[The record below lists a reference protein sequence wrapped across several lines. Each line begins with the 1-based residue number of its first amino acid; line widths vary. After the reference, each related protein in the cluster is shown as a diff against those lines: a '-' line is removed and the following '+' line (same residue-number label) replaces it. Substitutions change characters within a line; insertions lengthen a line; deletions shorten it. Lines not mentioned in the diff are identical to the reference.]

1 MLEVTAIYCSYCG
14 LPKEEIIK
22 PMIRSGDYEDTVLT
36 GQLEMDSFSTLKDFA
51 DDETTPA
58 RQAQSNKVK
67 ITLTLL
73 FLDANGNEVAGRI
86 PGVYS
91 LDSFGAY
98 VDEVLAKGLEN
109 IRKEEIG
116 VKGQLLLTLVFSIL

>member
-36 GQLEMDSFSTLKDFA
+36 GQLEMDGFSTLKDFA

-91 LDSFGAY
+91 LDFFSAY